1 MPQIINTNTASL
13 NAQRNL
19 DRSQGALNTS
29 LQRLST
35 GLRINSAKDDAA
47 GLAISQRFTSQIN
60 GLNQAVRNA
69 NDGISLAQTA
79 EGALG
84 ETGNILQ
91 RMRELSLQSANAT
104 NSASDRS
111 ALQSEV
117 NQLQSEITRIAT
129 TTTFNGLKILDG
141 SFTEQQFQVGANANE
156 TIQVSVNGA
165 RASDLGSND
174 VDSVNTTANQGTGSA
189 TAAATSLPA
198 NNTIAD
204 QTLTVS
210 TTSGTTETVAI
221 SPGDSAAQVA
231 AAVNAKS
238 GTTGVT
244 AKASNEVQFNS
255 LSDDGTVSFTLSSSG
270 GGSASISAAVT
281 TTDLSNLADA
291 INAQSGKTGIT
302 AEVGDDLSTIT
313 LKDAEGNDVNIAGFD
328 HSTADSTINVQG
340 LDGQDEALTQGD
352 TDSTT
357 VAGKVDFSSSEAF
370 SVSSSVANT
379 AGSVLDV
386 AASTDVSS
394 TQSSLDSIDISTVDG
409 ANSAVS
415 IIDAA
420 LAQVSGI
427 RADLGAVQNRF
438 ESTISNLKTTAENAS
453 AARSRILDADFAS
466 ETANLTKS
474 QILQQAGLAVLSQA
488 NQTPQS
494 VLSLLK

>member
-19 DRSQGALNTS
+19 DRSQGSLNTA

-47 GLAISQRFTSQIN
+47 GLAISQRFTAQIN

-104 NSASDRS
+104 NSASDRN
-111 ALQSEV
+111 ALQAEV
-117 NQLQSEITRIAT
+117 NQLQSEITRIAS

-156 TIQVSVNGA
+156 TIQVSVQGA
-165 RASDLGSND
+165 GSDDLGSND
-174 VDSVNTTANQGTGSA
+174 VEGLNTTGNQGTGSA
-189 TAAATSLPA
+189 HAAANDTTGG
-198 NNTIAD
+198 NTIAD
-204 QTLTVS
+204 QTLTIANSNGVS
-210 TTSGTTETVAI
+210 ETVSVTA
-221 SPGDSAAQVA
+221 GDSAAQIA

-244 AKASNEVQFNS
+244 AKATNEATLGN
-255 LSDDGTVSFTLSSSG
+255 LSADGTVSFTLSSSG

-291 INAQSGKTGIT
+291 VNAQSGKTGIT

-313 LKDAEGNDVNIAGFD
+313 LKDAEGNDINV
-328 HSTADSTINVQG
+328 ADFTGANVDVQG
-340 LDGQDEALTQGD
+340 LDGATATTLTSGG

-357 VAGKVDFSSSEAF
+357 VAGKVDFTSSDAF
-370 SVSSSVANT
+370 SVSSSVADS
-379 AGSVLDV
+379 AGSVV
-386 AASTDVSS
+386 SGAANAAVASTATNVS
-394 TQSSLDSIDISTVDG
+394 SIDISTVDG
-409 ANSAVS
+409 ANTAVS

-427 RADLGAVQNRF
+427 RANLGAVQNRF
-438 ESTISNLKTTAENAS
+438 DSTISNLKTTSENAS

-466 ETANLTKS
+466 ETATLTKN
-474 QILQQAGLAVLSQA
+474 QILQQAGLSVLSQA
-488 NQTPQS
+488 NQQPQS
-494 VLSLLK
+494 VLKLLQ